1 MNRSILIILIPA
13 VLVAAGYIFVLRM
26 MGVSPGYTR
35 LAVIVG
41 LFFGGIYLLS
51 RRSSKKTDAEPRQH
65 D

>member
-26 MGVSPGYTR
+26 MGVSPGYIR
-35 LAVIVG
+35 LAVTVG
-41 LFFGGIYLLS
+41 LFFGCIYLLS
-51 RRSSKKTDAEPRQH
+51 RRSGKKTDAGTGRH